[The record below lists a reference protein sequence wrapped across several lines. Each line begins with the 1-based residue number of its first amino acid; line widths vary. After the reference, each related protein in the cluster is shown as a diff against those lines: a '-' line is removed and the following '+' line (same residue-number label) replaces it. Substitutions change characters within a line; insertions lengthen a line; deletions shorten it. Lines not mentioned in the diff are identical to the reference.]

1 MASPNLMGL
10 VRELKGLNAKKKSGQ
25 PLTDDEK
32 KRRKELKAY
41 LKTALE
47 EQQGGGGRL
56 GETTDSSGISPSA
69 IQPSGTGPSINSGSG
84 APVSSGTGPAIVSSS
99 PVVSATGPAVAP
111 SRPPAPAA
119 PAAVAPAVAAPAPAT
134 APPAAAAPAPAPV
147 KKGNPNAFAID
158 ASALLGEAATSDA
171 VNATHRM
178 ERPTDRKDGAPK
190 PSAGAARAISGG
202 GVDLSAPLAGFEP
215 QGKASTAQIDEMV
228 AKSDAASRANKTR
241 DRAKKPD
248 EVEQQLAELQQE
260 NAFTFTS
267 NDEAYLLDDY
277 FGGWAEDGYGYLED
291 DADADIAPIDP
302 REMELHKVGLGSS
315 DTGGLEAG
323 ELSVAAPPGLAFAD
337 DFAELYTSGVLPKPE
352 DEEEPD
358 LDDPTLLIPGRRKV
372 TVHMLNGSSKRGV
385 IRLMRKGDLGFTLEP
400 LGSGRSEE
408 MSVSQIKAVFIQKS
422 SKSEIQK
429 SSKSEGPQMV
439 GQMVTV
445 TFRDRR
451 KVQGA
456 TADYAPGAP
465 MFTLI
470 PYKGQ
475 FERIIVNGAAVVAVQ

>member
-25 PLTDDEK
+25 GLTDDEK

-56 GETTDSSGISPSA
+56 GETTDSSGVTPSA
-69 IQPSGTGPSINSGSG
+69 VQPSGTGPSVRSGGG
-84 APVSSGTGPAIVSSS
+84 APATSQTGGAIVSSS
-99 PVVSATGPAVAP
+99 PVISATGPAVDSAP
-111 SRPPAPAA
+111 NTP
-119 PAAVAPAVAAPAPAT
+119 APAPAP
-134 APPAAAAPAPAPV
+134 APTPTPAPAAAAPPGPAPV

-158 ASALLGEAATSDA
+158 ASALLGEAASSDA
-171 VNATHRM
+171 VNATHKM
-178 ERPTDRKDGAPK
+178 SRPTDRSDGAPK
-190 PSAGAARAISGG
+190 PSAGAAQAVGGG
-202 GVDLSAPLAGFEP
+202 GVDLNKPLAGFEP
-215 QGKASTAQIDEMV
+215 QGKASSAQIDEMV
-228 AKSDAASRANKTR
+228 AKSDAATRATKTR

-248 EVEQQLAELQQE
+248 EVEAQLAELRQE
-260 NAFTFTS
+260 NAFTTTE
-267 NDEAYLLDDY
+267 NDDAFLLDDY
-277 FGGWAEDGYGYLED
+277 FGGWAEDGYAFLED
-291 DADADIAPIDP
+291 DGLADVAPIDP

-323 ELSVAAPPGLAFAD
+323 EITIAAPPGLAFAD

-358 LDDPTLLIPGRRKV
+358 LDDPNLLIPGKRKV
-372 TVHMLNGSSKRGV
+372 TVHMLSGASKRGV
-385 IRLMRKGDLGFTLEP
+385 IRAMRKGDLGFTLEP

-408 MSVSQIKAVFIQKS
+408 LSLTQVKAVFIQKS
-422 SKSEIQK
+422 SKAEP
-429 SSKSEGPQMV
+429 PQAV

-470 PYKGQ
+470 PSKGQ
-475 FERIIVNGAAVVAVQ
+475 FERIIVNGAAVAAVQ